1 MDTLNIISQV
11 VLALGIFNVW
21 ILRFGKSTSW
31 RGGTASN
38 MKEEFE
44 VYGLPAWF
52 VPVIGGLKLLS
63 AVLLIAGIWIPAVIL
78 PAAATLVVL
87 MIGAIAMHFKVGDPA
102 IRSLPAFTM
111 LVLASVVAVAGA

>member
-1 MDTLNIISQV
+1 MDTLIIICQV

-111 LVLASVVAVAGA
+111 LVLASVVAGAGA

>member
-1 MDTLNIISQV
+1 MDTLIISCQV

-102 IRSLPAFTM
+102 SRSLPAFTM